1 MNPTFKLKLPVMPQ
15 INCKATTLLLLCSVL
30 SVALFNRTFLGM
42 FLSQVSI
49 DSLHSLLFV
58 LSVPLL
64 LVIVLTLLTSL
75 LSLVMGLKLA
85 VLVNLMFA
93 AMVSYATT
101 SFGIVF
107 DKEMLR
113 NIFETNSQE
122 ALSYL
127 NITVIGYSLV
137 AVALPVA
144 VVIRLRFSNTFKQRI
159 VSLVAVNVVGM
170 LGVVAIAALF
180 YKDYAAFFRNHE
192 ELTRY
197 ITPLAA
203 YDATYKHIRDT
214 YFTEPTPFKI
224 LDPAPRLNP
233 YVASST
239 TLTVMVV
246 GETARADHFQLQ
258 GYPRETTPYLDREN
272 VHYFSS
278 VTSCGTA
285 TAVSVPCMFSRLNRG
300 EYNHFAA
307 EHQDNAL
314 DIIQRAGVEVA
325 WVDNNS
331 SCKGVCK
338 RVPSFTVQPQAE
350 SGECQETSCYDSVL
364 VTAVKQ
370 YIAHS
375 NRRNKLLVLHMI
387 GSHGPTYYKRY
398 PRTFRRFT
406 PDCQQSDIQ
415 NCSNE
420 ALINTYDNTI
430 AYTDFVLGQIIE
442 VLKNSGIENTQLLYV
457 SDHGE
462 SLGESGLYLHGFPY
476 ALAPQSQTHVPML
489 YWQNPQPDY
498 AGIAQECDGKIGTQ
512 KLSHDN
518 IFDMLM
524 GMTGVESIA
533 YRQENNVFNQCDKS
547 LAGILSDYPIAAA
560 P

>member
-1 MNPTFKLKLPVMPQ
+1 MTTQPVFRLPAIPKFQ
-15 INCKATTLLLLCSVL
+15 CKAVHLLLLVSV
-30 SVALFNRTFLGM
+30 VTIFLFNRTFLAM
-42 FLSQVSI
+42 FWSGVNISSAH
-49 DSLHSLLFV
+49 DVLFA
-58 LSVPLL
+58 LSVPLFM
-64 LVIVLTLLTSL
+64 VIVMTLLTSL
-75 LSLVMGLKLA
+75 LSLVVGLRLA
-85 VLVNLMFA
+85 IMINFAFA
-93 AMVSYATT
+93 ALVSYATS

-122 ALSYL
+122 AFSYVNLS
-127 NITVIGYSLV
+127 VIGYGLLAVLV
-137 AVALPVA
+137 P
-144 VVIRLRFSNTFKQRI
+144 VVIMMRIRFRDTFKQRV
-159 VSLVAVNVVGM
+159 VSVFAMNV
-170 LGVVAIAALF
+170 LGVLGVIAIAALF
-180 YKDYAAFFRNHE
+180 YKDYAAFFRNHK
-192 ELTRY
+192 ELTKY
-197 ITPLAA
+197 ITPVAA
-203 YDATYKHIRDT
+203 YDSTYKYVRDT
-214 YFTEPTPFKI
+214 YFTEPTPFKM
-224 LDPAPRLNP
+224 LDPAPQLNP
-233 YVASST
+233 YVANST

-258 GYPRETTPYLDREN
+258 GYPRETTPNLDREK

-278 VTSCGTA
+278 VSSCGTA
-285 TAVSVPCMFSRLNRG
+285 TAVSVPCMFSRLNRD
-300 EYNHFAA
+300 EYDHFTA

-338 RVPSFTVQPQAE
+338 RVPSFTVEPNE
-350 SGECQETSCYDSVL
+350 DFGECNKDTCYDSVL

-370 YIAHS
+370 YITHS
-375 NRRNKLLVLHMI
+375 NRPNKLLVLHMI
-387 GSHGPTYYKRY
+387 GSHGPTYYQRY
-398 PRTFRRFT
+398 PATFRRFT

-430 AYTDFVLGQIIE
+430 AYTDYVLGEIIE
-442 VLKNSGIENTQLLYV
+442 VLKHSGIDNTQLLYV

-476 ALAPQSQTHVPML
+476 ALAPESQTHVPML
-489 YWQNPQPDY
+489 FWQNLQSDY
-498 AGIAQECDGKIGTQ
+498 AGVNRDCEGKFASQTI
-512 KLSHDN
+512 SHDN
-518 IFDMLM
+518 VFDMLL

-533 YRQENNVFNQCDKS
+533 YRPENNAFSHCDKS
-547 LAGILSDYPIAAA
+547 LAGILSDYPVAAA